1 MFKLLWI
8 LKVERYYKIY
18 EKDSSLPDNKPQ
30 NFTIKSESQL
40 RSDLLLHYIS
50 SKKDYMTLK
59 DFEHNFKMLLY
70 LIDEHEVDIN
80 GNEVKN
86 KKPAIQP
93 VKDYRYRTR
102 DE

>member
-1 MFKLLWI
+1 M
-8 LKVERYYKIY
+8 ERYYKIY
-18 EKDSSLPDNKPQ
+18 EKDTNLLDNELQK
-30 NFTIKSESQL
+30 FTIKSESQL
-40 RSDLLLHYIS
+40 RSDLLLHYIN

-80 GNEVKN
+80 GNEINN

-93 VKDYRYRTR
+93 VKDYRYRTK